1 MDPTALLGFYMQRL
15 FFHLRCLVIS
25 CALLE
30 CSVASHADSCV
41 MFHKRAP
48 LRAVCGRVNN
58 ILGEKLNNVDLGLT
72 GENGSV
78 LFSTRSD
85 TKGFFSFGSIP
96 KGDYTLHA
104 KAPGYREAEREIRVT
119 STDEEKCSPKIEVTL
134 GLRVCDTGTHIKGV
148 DKPSDLDSEFRK

>member
-1 MDPTALLGFYMQRL
+1 MQSL
-15 FFHLRCLVIS
+15 FFQLQCLIIG

-48 LRAVCGRVNN
+48 MRAVCGHVIN
-58 ILGEKLNNVDLGLT
+58 IAGEELNNVDLTLT
-72 GENGSV
+72 GETGSV
-78 LFSTRSD
+78 LFTTRSD
-85 TKGFFSFGSIP
+85 SKGSFSFGSIP

-104 KAPGYREAEREIRVT
+104 KVTGYHVAEREIRVT
-119 STDEEKCSPKIEVTL
+119 NTGEEKCSAKIDITL
-134 GLRVCDTGTHIKGV
+134 GFRVCDTGTHVKGV